1 MTLGR
6 QLFLAFFLLI
16 TLVIVG
22 AFVISLTN
30 TRAYLA
36 TQLESNAQNA
46 ALSLGMS
53 LSAIIAEDDP
63 EVIAGTADSLFDGG
77 DYQQIKVQSVNGK
90 TAIDLRAP
98 LTFEGIP
105 DWFID
110 LMFIESPPMTSLVVD
125 GLVEW
130 GRVEIRSNPAY
141 AYQQLWQSFVDNL
154 MLALFAIIV
163 TIIIVAVLLRVMLTP
178 LKSIEGQANAI
189 SNREFPI
196 QSRIPTTLEF
206 RSVVNAMNK
215 MTRKVLQMFEEQTM
229 VAENLRK
236 ETYTDSLTG
245 LGNRRSLM
253 MRLQLMTNEND
264 DTRDGALVLL
274 KLVGLEQIN
283 RDYNYTVGNEII
295 TRIGEELLTN
305 TDSQVYLTRTGSD
318 FAMIIKHKD
327 EKAVEALAAHL
338 ITRLSALRFSD
349 AEQIDFHLGIACY
362 SGSETHQKLF
372 SMADMALRK
381 AQQKGPRNYQL
392 YRQDDRLPVKSGE
405 QWRQSLQKII
415 EHRSIELVFQPQ
427 QMFGLD
433 QISDYEVLAR
443 FVDNDGNNI
452 VAGTAFPMAERY
464 QLASALDRVIIELL
478 LTELQRPWAREK
490 SVTINLSMQSVQDLL
505 FQQWLEKQ
513 VVSNPTQAEH
523 LMIEITEQQFLGSR
537 DEFTAFMLRFRPYG
551 VSFSIDQ
558 FGINSSAFGY
568 LSSLKLNQL
577 KIDGSFISGLHDNM
591 DNQFFIRSLTE
602 IAHNLEI
609 KIVANFVETDDEL
622 QKVKVLGMDGAQGYL
637 IGKPQVMSSEQHI

>member
-6 QLFLAFFLLI
+6 QLFLAFILLI

-36 TQLESNAQNA
+36 AQLESNAHDA
-46 ALSLGMS
+46 ALSLGLS
-53 LSAIIAEDDP
+53 LSTIIAEDDP
-63 EVIAGTADSLFDGG
+63 VVIARTVDSLFDGG
-77 DYQQIKVQSVNGK
+77 YYQQIRVQSEDGT

-98 LTFEGIP
+98 LTIEGIP
-105 DWFID
+105 DWFIE
-110 LMFIESPPMTSLVVD
+110 LMSLELPLMTSLVVD
-125 GLVEW
+125 GWTEW
-130 GRVEIRSNPAY
+130 GRVEIRSNPGY
-141 AYQQLWQSFVDNL
+141 AYEQLWQSFVDNL
-154 MLALFAIIV
+154 LLALLAIIG

-196 QSRIPTTLEF
+196 QSRIPRTVEF

-264 DTRDGALVLL
+264 ETQHGALVLL

-283 RDYNYTVGNEII
+283 RDYNYTAGNEII

-327 EKAVEALAAHL
+327 EKEVEALASHL

-362 SGSETHQKLF
+362 SGSETHQQLF

-405 QWRQSLQKII
+405 QWRQSLEQII
-415 EHRSIELVFQPQ
+415 EQRNIELVFQPQ
-427 QMFGLD
+427 QMFGHD
-433 QISDYEVLAR
+433 EITQYEALAR
-443 FVDNDGNNI
+443 FVDTDGNNI

-478 LTELQRPWAREK
+478 LIELQRPWASEK

-513 VVSNPTQAEH
+513 LVSNPAQAER
-523 LMIEITEQQFLGSR
+523 LIIEITEQQFLGSR

-577 KIDGSFISGLHDNM
+577 KIDGSFTSGLHDNM
-591 DNQFFIRSLTE
+591 DNQFFIRTLTE

-609 KIVANFVETDDEL
+609 QIVANFVETEDEL

-637 IGKPQVMSSEQHI
+637 IGKPQVIGNEQHI

>member
-513 VVSNPTQAEH
+513 LVSNPTQAEQ
-523 LMIEITEQQFLGSR
+523 LIIEITEQQFLGSR

-637 IGKPQVMSSEQHI
+637 IGKPQVISSEQHI